1 MEFTGANG
9 VGAAVLWTSLISVMI
24 ALPLSFAVSFPP
36 LADVGSTAELVVDNC
51 RGCGAGEADL
61 RETRG
66 VERVLVT
73 TVVVYTVT
81 VSNVLVIG
89 ADEVGAEGEETEG
102 VSNSG
107 GRF

>member
-1 MEFTGANG
+1 MI
-9 VGAAVLWTSLISVMI
+9 SLS
-24 ALPLSFAVSFPP
+24 LSLAVSFPP
-36 LADVGSTAELVVDNC
+36 LSDVGSTAELVVDNC

-73 TVVVYTVT
+73 TVVVYTV
-81 VSNVLVIG
+81 SNVLVIV